1 VGAWL
6 GAGEWL
12 ERWRAAAFGTRFRFH
27 LFRRGG
33 LQRTSADDVMFR
45 FEAYL
50 GSIPCGRHSSQGCL
64 AHSNDSIKGSGAC
77 AGSAPKA
84 LVNAVY

>member
-1 VGAWL
+1 MGAWL

-33 LQRTSADDVMFR
+33 CNLQALMMFR
-45 FEAYL
+45 FEAYF
-50 GSIPCGRHSSQGCL
+50 GSIPCGRQL
-64 AHSNDSIKGSGAC
+64 AGVLGAF
-77 AGSAPKA
+77 K
-84 LVNAVY
+84 